1 MTSDEGETVALSDAW
16 SPEELVLVG
25 LGRCTLSSLRYHARR
40 VGIDLVGSA
49 SARGV
54 VTKRERDGRY
64 AFTELDVDV
73 DVELDPR
80 PDDLPELLQKAERDC
95 FISASLTPTTRYRWR
110 VNGEEVPR

>member
-1 MTSDEGETVALSDAW
+1 MISDEGETVSLSDAW
-16 SPEELVLVG
+16 TPEELVLVG

-40 VGIDLVGSA
+40 EGLDVVGSA

-54 VTKRERDGRY
+54 VPKRDRDGRD
-64 AFTELDVDV
+64 AFVELDVDV
-73 DVELDPR
+73 DVEVDP
-80 PDDLPELLQKAERDC
+80 PPGDLPELLAKAERDC

>member
-1 MTSDEGETVALSDAW
+1 MISDEGETVALSDAW
-16 SPEELVLVG
+16 TPEELVLVG
-25 LGRCTLSSLRYHARR
+25 LGRCTLSSLRYHAQREGLD
-40 VGIDLVGSA
+40 VVGSA

-80 PDDLPELLQKAERDC
+80 PGNLPELLAKAERDC

-110 VNGEEVPR
+110 VNGEDVGR